1 MQSIIK
7 RCNIDHKCFGTLFS
21 HWHQSKTEGIN
32 LKGGLR
38 NKLKGYFIFFKTV
51 SRETEESINLGRKVL
66 GRCFLKSCKGQ
77 KTQRG

>member
-1 MQSIIK
+1 MFWYSIQS
-7 RCNIDHKCFGTLFS
+7 LA
-21 HWHQSKTEGIN
+21 SKQNGGDKFER
-32 LKGGLR
+32 GLR